1 LSTTEKQPAK
11 NSTPYVK
18 FALIRVNQI
27 QNRTSEIRNRKSPI
41 FTRMDSP
48 ITLPVLNAE
57 ELRVLGAL
65 MEKSKTTPDYYPMT
79 INGLVAA
86 YNQKTSRKPVVQYDD
101 NTVAQALGTLKRRGL
116 ISTATGGSD
125 RSVKYKHNFAIVF
138 PVLPAEVAIIALL
151 ILRGPQTPGEL
162 NTNSGRMHEFDSLEE
177 VQAVLE
183 RLSTP
188 EMPFVVQLPR
198 RPGQKEVRYAH
209 LLGGT
214 PEISDDDEADEPTGR
229 HTSAL
234 ESRVSRL
241 ETELAS
247 LRAEFDKLMK
257 ELS

>member
-1 LSTTEKQPAK
+1 M
-11 NSTPYVK
+11 K
-18 FALIRVNQI
+18 FVSIKIVI
-27 QNRTSEIRNRKSPI
+27 PKSPI
-41 FTRMDSP
+41 FTPMDSP
-48 ITLPVLNAE
+48 IILPVLTAE

-86 YNQKTSRKPVVQYDD
+86 CNQKTSRKPVVQYDD

-138 PVLPAEVAIIALL
+138 PVLPAEVAIISLL

-162 NTNSGRMHEFDSLEE
+162 NTNSGRLHEFESLEE

-188 EMPFVVQLPR
+188 EMPFVIQLPR

-234 ESRVSRL
+234 EARVSRL

-247 LRAEFDKLMK
+247 LRTEFDKLMK
-257 ELS
+257 DLS